1 MSRVVSALWTGFAVC
16 AEVSVVADN
25 TLVTITDNR
34 LLQVLRLLGTL
45 TVAENADVL
54 DRSTERT
61 RSRFVDG
68 SEAVAMVFTRAF

>member
-1 MSRVVSALWTGFAVC
+1 
-16 AEVSVVADN
+16 VADN